1 MTKPNKPIP
10 NAENKI
16 ILPKRPAF
24 ERLAKS
30 HIIKH
35 IKSIKP
41 VIQTVSE
48 SVSNCSIDIKSNQR
62 FNDVMI
68 FYSPQISLLD

>member
-1 MTKPNKPIP
+1 MTKPNKPMP

-48 SVSNCSIDIKSNQR
+48 SVSNSAIDIKNNQR
-62 FNDVMI
+62 FNDEMVL
-68 FYSPQISLLD
+68 YSPPFNFLN

>member
-1 MTKPNKPIP
+1 MTVFITKPNKPIP
-10 NAENKI
+10 NAENNI

-41 VIQTVSE
+41 VIQTVND
-48 SVSNCSIDIKSNQR
+48 SVSNCAIDIKAT
-62 FNDVMI
+62 NDLMMG
-68 FYSPQISLLD
+68 

>member
-1 MTKPNKPIP
+1 MVLRTNPSKPIP

-24 ERLAKS
+24 ERLARS

-35 IKSIKP
+35 INNIKP
-41 VIQTVSE
+41 EIKTYNE
-48 SVSNCSIDIKSNQR
+48 IVSNCAIDI
-62 FNDVMI
+62 
-68 FYSPQISLLD
+68 